1 MAEKHEGYESVGCL
15 EKDIRNH
22 LDKDDRLTLELE
34 DADAM
39 LQCFMLIQEENPRFF
54 FLKYQKIHFPLHTS
68 ISLVLMKLF
77 SFRVTELHSRNCS
90 RDYNKILIIWGNWQR
105 KCFVYS
111 RCKRWK
117 QDCKGT

>member
-54 FLKYQKIHFPLHTS
+54 FMKLIWMMKVARNVFWVDANVEMTTKSLETSFPLKQHT
-68 ISLVLMKLF
+68 L
-77 SFRVTELHSRNCS
+77 
-90 RDYNKILIIWGNWQR
+90 
-105 KCFVYS
+105 
-111 RCKRWK
+111 
-117 QDCKGT
+117 